1 INAFFAAN
9 FLSVVLAVVLPVD
22 TLSGEIDSG
31 VIQTIAAKPVPR
43 AEIVVGKWAGHLTL
57 APQLIAELKK
67 LGREDIMVVVG
78 GVIPPADIQPL
89 LDAGVAAV
97 YP

>member
-1 INAFFAAN
+1 GA
-9 FLSVVLAVVLPVD
+9 SSLA
-22 TLSGEIDSG
+22 
-31 VIQTIAAKPVPR
+31 
-43 AEIVVGKWAGHLTL
+43 AGHLTL

-78 GVIPPADIQPL
+78 GVIPPSDVQPL

-97 YP
+97 YPPGSVIADTAIDLIDKLNQRLG